1 MTPTLASLA
10 CSCCPPQ
17 GVPTGCAGFRLG
29 PTRRQ
34 KHRVIMSTMNFIQAR
49 LQLTR
54 ADFSLDVDLK
64 LPGHGVTALFGPS
77 GCGKTTCLRSLA
89 GLERSQGRVTVNQQ
103 VWQDDEH
110 RQWVPT
116 HQRAL
121 GYVFQEASL
130 FVHLSVQK
138 NIDYGLKRTPAVRRK
153 ISKEKAVELLGI
165 GHLMDRMPITLS
177 GGERQRVAIAR
188 ALATSPEVL
197 LMDEPLAALDA
208 QRKAEVL
215 PYLEQ
220 LQRHLQI
227 PVIYVSHSIDEVARL
242 AQHMVLLSAG
252 RVQAQGPVTELLS
265 SLDLPLA
272 HGDIASSV
280 VHATVQ
286 SHDASDHLSTLSFDG
301 GQLQLVM
308 ARPREIGTQVQL
320 RVQARDVSL
329 SLSQPEGSSILNIL
343 PAQILAL
350 REDGPGQTM
359 VSLQA
364 GSTRLLARITQH
376 SAKALQL
383 QAGML
388 VYAQIKGMALLD

>member
-1 MTPTLASLA
+1 
-10 CSCCPPQ
+10 
-17 GVPTGCAGFRLG
+17 
-29 PTRRQ
+29 
-34 KHRVIMSTMNFIQAR
+34 MNSNPSFIEAR
-49 LQLTR
+49 LQLQR
-54 ADFSLDVDLK
+54 ADFSLDVNLQ

-89 GLERSQGRVTVNQQ
+89 GLERAQGRITVNQQ
-103 VWQDDEH
+103 IWQDDALK
-110 RQWVPT
+110 QWLPT

-130 FVHLSVQK
+130 FAHLSVQK
-138 NIDYGLKRTPAVRRK
+138 NIDYGLKRTPIERRK
-153 ISKEKAVELLGI
+153 VSKEQAVELLGI
-165 GHLMDRMPITLS
+165 AHLMERMPATLS

-215 PYLEQ
+215 PYLDQ

-227 PVIYVSHSIDEVARL
+227 PVIYVSHSMDEVARL
-242 AQHMVLLSAG
+242 AQHMVLINAG
-252 RVQAQGPVTELLS
+252 RVLAAGAVAELLS
-265 SLDLPLA
+265 SLDLPMA
-272 HGDIASSV
+272 QGDLASSV

-286 SHDASDHLSTLSFDG
+286 DHDAVNHLSTLHFDG

-308 ARPREIGTQVQL
+308 ARPREIGSQVQL

-329 SLSQPEGSSILNIL
+329 SLTHPEGSSILNIIPVQL
-343 PAQILAL
+343 LGL
-350 REDGPGQTM
+350 REDGPGQVM

-364 GSTRLLARITQH
+364 GQTRLLARITRH
-376 SAKALQL
+376 SATTLALQT
-383 QAGML
+383 GMQL
-388 VYAQIKGMALLD
+388 FAQIKGMALLD

>member
-1 MTPTLASLA
+1 MTAT
-10 CSCCPPQ
+10 
-17 GVPTGCAGFRLG
+17 
-29 PTRRQ
+29 
-34 KHRVIMSTMNFIQAR
+34 NFIAAQLR
-49 LQLTR
+49 LSR
-54 ADFSLDVDLK
+54 PDFELDVDLQ
-64 LPGHGVTALFGPS
+64 LPGQGVTALFGPS
-77 GCGKTTCLRSLA
+77 GCGKTSCLRSLA
-89 GLERSQGRVTVNQQ
+89 GLERAQGRVTVNQT
-103 VWQDDEH
+103 VWQDDTS
-110 RQWVPT
+110 RQWLPT

-130 FVHLSVQK
+130 FPHLSVQR
-138 NIDYGLKRTPAVRRK
+138 NIDYGLKRTPQERRK
-153 ISKEKAVELLGI
+153 VSKERAVELLGI
-165 GHLMDRMPITLS
+165 SHLMDRMPATLS

-220 LQRHLQI
+220 LQRHLRI
-227 PVIYVSHSIDEVARL
+227 PVIYVSHSMDEVARL
-242 AQHMVLLSAG
+242 AQHMVLLG
-252 RVQAQGPVTELLS
+252 GGKVLAQGSVTELLS

-272 HGDIASSV
+272 HGDVASSV

-286 SHDASDHLSTLSFDG
+286 AHDAADHLSTLIFDG

-308 ARPREIGTQVQL
+308 ARPREPGSTVPL

-329 SLSQPEGSSILNIL
+329 SLLRPKGSSILNIL
-343 PAQILAL
+343 PVQVLGL
-350 REDGPGQTM
+350 REDGPGQVM

-364 GSTRLLARITQH
+364 GGTRLLARITRH

-383 QAGML
+383 QAGMP

>member
-1 MTPTLASLA
+1 MTAT
-10 CSCCPPQ
+10 
-17 GVPTGCAGFRLG
+17 
-29 PTRRQ
+29 
-34 KHRVIMSTMNFIQAR
+34 NFIAAQLR
-49 LQLTR
+49 LSR
-54 ADFSLDVDLK
+54 PDFELDVDLQ
-64 LPGHGVTALFGPS
+64 LPGQGVTALFGPS
-77 GCGKTTCLRSLA
+77 GCGKTSCLRSLA
-89 GLERSQGRVTVNQQ
+89 GLERAQGRVTVNQT
-103 VWQDDEH
+103 VWQDDTS
-110 RQWVPT
+110 RQWLPT

-130 FVHLSVQK
+130 FPHLSVQR
-138 NIDYGLKRTPAVRRK
+138 NIDYGLKRTPQERRK
-153 ISKEKAVELLGI
+153 VSKERAVELLGI
-165 GHLMDRMPITLS
+165 SHLMDRMPATLS

-220 LQRHLQI
+220 LQRHLRI
-227 PVIYVSHSIDEVARL
+227 PVIYVSHSMDEVARL
-242 AQHMVLLSAG
+242 AQHMVLLGAG
-252 RVQAQGPVTELLS
+252 KVLAQGSVTELLS

-272 HGDIASSV
+272 HGDVASSV

-286 SHDASDHLSTLSFDG
+286 AHDAADHLSTLIFDG

-308 ARPREIGTQVQL
+308 ARPREPGSTVPL

-329 SLSQPEGSSILNIL
+329 SLLRPEGSSILNIL
-343 PAQILAL
+343 PVQVLGL
-350 REDGPGQTM
+350 REDGPGQVM

-364 GSTRLLARITQH
+364 GGTRLLARITRH

-383 QAGML
+383 QAGMP

>member
-1 MTPTLASLA
+1 
-10 CSCCPPQ
+10 
-17 GVPTGCAGFRLG
+17 
-29 PTRRQ
+29 
-34 KHRVIMSTMNFIQAR
+34 MNSFIEAR
-49 LQLTR
+49 LQLAR

-89 GLERSQGRVTVNQQ
+89 GLERARGRVTVNQKI
-103 VWQDDEH
+103 WQDDQSK
-110 RQWVPT
+110 QWLPT

-130 FVHLSVQK
+130 FAHLSVQK
-138 NIDYGLKRTPAVRRK
+138 NIAYGLKRTPVERRQV
-153 ISKEKAVELLGI
+153 SKERAVELLGI
-165 GHLMDRMPITLS
+165 GHLLERMPATLS

-220 LQRHLQI
+220 LQRQLQI
-227 PVIYVSHSIDEVARL
+227 PIVYVSHSMDEVARL
-242 AQHMVLLSAG
+242 AQHMVLLNAG
-252 RVQAQGPVTELLS
+252 RVLAQGSVTELLS
-265 SLDLPLA
+265 NLDLPLA
-272 HGDIASSV
+272 HGDVASSV

-286 SHDASDHLSTLSFDG
+286 SHDAADHLSTLIFDG

-308 ARPREIGTQVQL
+308 ARPRQVGSQVQL

-329 SLSQPEGSSILNIL
+329 SLHRPEASSILNIL
-343 PAQILAL
+343 PMQVLGL

-364 GSTRLLARITQH
+364 GNTRLLARITQH
-376 SAKALQL
+376 SARALAL
-383 QAGML
+383 QAGMQ

>member
-1 MTPTLASLA
+1 MTAT
-10 CSCCPPQ
+10 
-17 GVPTGCAGFRLG
+17 
-29 PTRRQ
+29 
-34 KHRVIMSTMNFIQAR
+34 NFIAAQLR
-49 LQLTR
+49 LSR
-54 ADFSLDVDLK
+54 PDFELDVDLQ
-64 LPGHGVTALFGPS
+64 LPGQGVTALFGPS
-77 GCGKTTCLRSLA
+77 GCGKTSCLRSLA
-89 GLERSQGRVTVNQQ
+89 GLERAQGRVTVNQT
-103 VWQDDEH
+103 VWQDDTS
-110 RQWVPT
+110 RQWLPT

-130 FVHLSVQK
+130 FPHLSVQR
-138 NIDYGLKRTPAVRRK
+138 NIDYGLKRTPQERRK
-153 ISKEKAVELLGI
+153 VSKERAVELLGI
-165 GHLMDRMPITLS
+165 SHLMDRMPATLS

-220 LQRHLQI
+220 LQRHLRI
-227 PVIYVSHSIDEVARL
+227 PVIYVSHSMDEVARL
-242 AQHMVLLSAG
+242 AQHMVLLGAG
-252 RVQAQGPVTELLS
+252 KVLAQGSVTELLS

-272 HGDIASSV
+272 HGDVASSV

-286 SHDASDHLSTLSFDG
+286 AHDAADHLSTLIFDG

-308 ARPREIGTQVQL
+308 ARPREPGSTVPL

-329 SLSQPEGSSILNIL
+329 SLLRPEGSSILNIL
-343 PAQILAL
+343 PVQVLGL
-350 REDGPGQTM
+350 REDGPGQVM

-364 GSTRLLARITQH
+364 GDTRLLARITRH

-383 QAGML
+383 QAGMP

>member
-1 MTPTLASLA
+1 MTAT
-10 CSCCPPQ
+10 
-17 GVPTGCAGFRLG
+17 
-29 PTRRQ
+29 
-34 KHRVIMSTMNFIQAR
+34 NFIAAQLR
-49 LQLTR
+49 LSR
-54 ADFSLDVDLK
+54 PDFELDVDLQ
-64 LPGHGVTALFGPS
+64 LPGQGVTALFGPS
-77 GCGKTTCLRSLA
+77 GCGKTSCLRSLA
-89 GLERSQGRVTVNQQ
+89 GLERAQGRVTVNQT
-103 VWQDDEH
+103 VWQDDTS
-110 RQWVPT
+110 RQWLPT

-130 FVHLSVQK
+130 FPHLSVQR
-138 NIDYGLKRTPAVRRK
+138 NIDYGLKRTPQERRK
-153 ISKEKAVELLGI
+153 VSKERAVELLGI
-165 GHLMDRMPITLS
+165 SHLMDRMPATLS

-220 LQRHLQI
+220 LQRHLRI
-227 PVIYVSHSIDEVARL
+227 PVIYVSHSMDEVARL
-242 AQHMVLLSAG
+242 AQHMVLLGAG
-252 RVQAQGPVTELLS
+252 KVLAQGSVTELLS

-272 HGDIASSV
+272 HGDVASSV

-286 SHDASDHLSTLSFDG
+286 AHDAADHLSTLIFDG

-308 ARPREIGTQVQL
+308 ARPREPGSTVPL

-329 SLSQPEGSSILNIL
+329 SLLRPEGSSILNIL
-343 PAQILAL
+343 PVQVLGL
-350 REDGPGQTM
+350 REDGPGQVM

-364 GSTRLLARITQH
+364 GGTRLLARITRH

-383 QAGML
+383 QAGMPL
-388 VYAQIKGMALLD
+388 YAQIKGMALLD

>member
-1 MTPTLASLA
+1 MTAT
-10 CSCCPPQ
+10 
-17 GVPTGCAGFRLG
+17 
-29 PTRRQ
+29 
-34 KHRVIMSTMNFIQAR
+34 NFIAA
-49 LQLTR
+49 QLKLSR
-54 ADFSLDVDLK
+54 PDFELDVDLQ
-64 LPGHGVTALFGPS
+64 LPGQGVTALFGPS
-77 GCGKTTCLRSLA
+77 GCGKTSCLRSLA
-89 GLERSQGRVTVNQQ
+89 GLERAQGRVTVNQT
-103 VWQDDEH
+103 VWQDDTS
-110 RQWVPT
+110 RQWLPT

-130 FVHLSVQK
+130 FPHLSVQR
-138 NIDYGLKRTPAVRRK
+138 NIDYGLKRTPQERRK
-153 ISKEKAVELLGI
+153 VSKERAVGLLGI
-165 GHLMDRMPITLS
+165 SHLMDRMPATLS

-220 LQRHLQI
+220 LQRHLRI
-227 PVIYVSHSIDEVARL
+227 PVIYVSHSMDEVARL
-242 AQHMVLLSAG
+242 AQHMVLLGAG
-252 RVQAQGPVTELLS
+252 KVLAQGSVTELLS

-272 HGDIASSV
+272 HGDVASSV

-286 SHDASDHLSTLSFDG
+286 AHDAADHLSTLIFDG

-308 ARPREIGTQVQL
+308 ARPREPGSTVPL

-329 SLSQPEGSSILNIL
+329 SLLRPEGSSILNIL
-343 PAQILAL
+343 PVQVLGL
-350 REDGPGQTM
+350 REDGPGQVM

-364 GSTRLLARITQH
+364 GGTRLLARITRH

-383 QAGML
+383 QAGMP

>member
-1 MTPTLASLA
+1 MTAA
-10 CSCCPPQ
+10 
-17 GVPTGCAGFRLG
+17 
-29 PTRRQ
+29 
-34 KHRVIMSTMNFIQAR
+34 HFITAQ
-49 LQLTR
+49 LKLTR
-54 ADFSLDVDLK
+54 PDFALDVDLQ

-89 GLERSQGRVTVNQQ
+89 GLERAQGRVTVNQT
-103 VWQDDEH
+103 VWQDDAG
-110 RQWVPT
+110 RQWLPT

-130 FVHLSVQK
+130 FPHLSVQR
-138 NIDYGLKRTPAVRRK
+138 NIDYGLRRTPQERRK
-153 ISKEKAVELLGI
+153 VSRERAVELLGI
-165 GHLMDRMPITLS
+165 AHLMERMPATLS

-227 PVIYVSHSIDEVARL
+227 PVIYVSHSMDEVARL
-242 AQHMVLLSAG
+242 AQHMVLLGAG
-252 RVQAQGPVTELLS
+252 KVLAQGSVTELLS

-272 HGDIASSV
+272 HGDVASSV
-280 VHATVQ
+280 VHATVHD
-286 SHDASDHLSTLSFDG
+286 HDAADHLSTLIFDG
-301 GQLQLVM
+301 GRLQLVM
-308 ARPREIGTQVQL
+308 ARPREPGSTVPL

-329 SLSQPEGSSILNIL
+329 SLLRPEGSSILNIL
-343 PAQILAL
+343 PVQVLDL
-350 REDGPGQTM
+350 REDGPGQVM

-364 GSTRLLARITQH
+364 GGTRLLARITQH
-376 SAKALQL
+376 SARALQL
-383 QAGML
+383 QTGMP
-388 VYAQIKGMALLD
+388 VFAQIKGMALLD